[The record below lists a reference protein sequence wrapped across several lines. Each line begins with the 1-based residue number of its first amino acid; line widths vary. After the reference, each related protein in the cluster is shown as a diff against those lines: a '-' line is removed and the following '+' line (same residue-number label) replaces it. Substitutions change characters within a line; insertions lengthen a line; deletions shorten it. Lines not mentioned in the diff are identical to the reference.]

1 MLLLVDLDGVVYRG
15 PDPVPGVAEVL
26 ARRARRGDELV
37 FVTNNSM
44 HYRADYVARL
54 RSMGLPVTPDRVVSA
69 PRATALFLV
78 GQASPPARVLAVGA
92 EGLFREL
99 RDVGLEV
106 VRSEDAAPRAVQER
120 IDGFEAAGRPDT
132 VVVGLDPGLT
142 YGRIAVAADA
152 ARGAQRHHRPEI
164 LGRHRRVDRVEQR
177 VLIKPGAQRVG
188 RQARLRSLSASPSHA
203 CSRRRLGPA
212 AGSRARP

>member
-26 ARRARRGDELV
+26 AKRARRGDELV

-78 GQASPPARVLAVGA
+78 GQASPPARVLAG
-92 EGLFREL
+92 G
-99 RDVGLEV
+99 
-106 VRSEDAAPRAVQER
+106 
-120 IDGFEAAGRPDT
+120 AAGRLRG
-132 VVVGLDPGLT
+132 VGGVGPG
-142 YGRIAVAADA
+142 GV
-152 ARGAQRHHRPEI
+152 RG
-164 LGRHRRVDRVEQR
+164 
-177 VLIKPGAQRVG
+177 
-188 RQARLRSLSASPSHA
+188 
-203 CSRRRLGPA
+203 
-212 AGSRARP
+212 

>member
-26 ARRARRGDELV
+26 AR
-37 FVTNNSM
+37 
-44 HYRADYVARL
+44 
-54 RSMGLPVTPDRVVSA
+54 
-69 PRATALFLV
+69 
-78 GQASPPARVLAVGA
+78 
-92 EGLFREL
+92 REL

-152 ARGAQRHHRPEI
+152 IRAGARFVATNRDPVYPTERGLA
-164 LGRHRRVDRVEQR
+164 
-177 VLIKPGAQRVG
+177 PGAGSVV
-188 RQARLRSLSASPSHA
+188 
-203 CSRRRLGPA
+203 A
-212 AGSRARP
+212 AGEVAAGVARSAVGQPEPRA